1 MNISVKRL
9 SVFLLALLMLLC
21 AAACGKK
28 PGTEDGSDV
37 ASGTNGDNSAQTD
50 PEGDGTPDLPENM
63 NLDRTVNILVR
74 SEFKDE
80 FVPDDKTADVLSAAI
95 FARNSAVSETLGV
108 KLNFTDIACDEF
120 TGPYGGSP
128 FHAAIVKVMSAGSDT
143 YQIIANFAYF
153 SVSYIQQGYFLELNT
168 LANSYLDISKPY
180 WNSNYYSEAALNGK
194 NYYLLGD
201 ICTTAMTEAEV
212 IYYMRRW

>member
-28 PGTEDGSDV
+28 LGTEDGSDV
-37 ASGTNGDNSAQTD
+37 ASGTNGDNATQTD

-120 TGPYGGSP
+120 TGPYGGIP
-128 FHAAIVKVMSAGSDT
+128 VPCGNRQGDERRLGHLSDHCKFCVFFRVLHPT
-143 YQIIANFAYF
+143 G
-153 SVSYIQQGYFLELNT
+153 VLPG
-168 LANSYLDISKPY
+168 
-180 WNSNYYSEAALNGK
+180 
-194 NYYLLGD
+194 
-201 ICTTAMTEAEV
+201 AEHPGEQLS
-212 IYYMRRW
+212 